1 MNRVLKKIRQDNKE
15 LITSEELKKYCQE
28 LYFNYKIIGNY
39 LISHGYLVNVLDN
52 IYYIKT
58 IDEVSQ
64 NMLKFSILELVAK
77 ALEFKN
83 VHNWYFGLYTALK
96 LNEVDYD
103 HQNKFVYLINNLFIK
118 NKPIKIMG
126 KKFRVLRF
134 KNASFKFGIINEKV
148 RYSDLEKTILDLL
161 YLWEYKHM
169 NERRIIIE
177 LSKLLDGSS
186 KEKILD
192 YSQYYPKSNKFILKK
207 ALKILNYN

>member
-39 LISHGYLVNVLDN
+39 LISRGYLVNVLDN
-52 IYYIKT
+52 IYYVKT

-96 LNEVDYD
+96 LNEIDYN
-103 HQNKFVYLINNLFIK
+103 HQNKYCYTFN
-118 NKPIKIMG
+118 
-126 KKFRVLRF
+126 
-134 KNASFKFGIINEKV
+134 
-148 RYSDLEKTILDLL
+148 
-161 YLWEYKHM
+161 
-169 NERRIIIE
+169 
-177 LSKLLDGSS
+177 
-186 KEKILD
+186 
-192 YSQYYPKSNKFILKK
+192 Q
-207 ALKILNYN
+207 